1 MWSFLFKLVFSG
13 KKKENS
19 NYCSFPSFFLFC
31 CLSLFL
37 FYYLTLSCYQQQQSN
52 KTRKN
57 NMTEIPIL
65 CRVQALY
72 PFKSNDPS
80 SLSFEQDDYIEVLT
94 KLPSGWW
101 DGL

>member
-1 MWSFLFKLVFSG
+1 
-13 KKKENS
+13 
-19 NYCSFPSFFLFC
+19 
-31 CLSLFL
+31 
-37 FYYLTLSCYQQQQSN
+37 
-52 KTRKN
+52 
-57 NMTEIPIL
+57 MTSVPIL

-80 SLSFEQDDYIEVLT
+80 SLCFNQDDQIDVLN